1 LRLHCLD
8 DDAAGQAL
16 DVIWELELGAQV
28 VDEGALELGKEL
40 DAPSSFGAWLQA
52 LRWSCVTST
61 EKDLFQAPFRAG
73 IAIKP
78 YQLEPLRKA
87 LDLPR
92 VNLFIADDVGLG
104 KTIEAGLV
112 LQELLL
118 RQRVDRVLVVCPPSV
133 ARQWQEELAQRF
145 GLSFAIYDREWI
157 AARRRERGWGINPW
171 LTHPRLIVSYPML
184 RGSERTKGQHLA
196 LLLASLGDKLER
208 SLLILD
214 EVHQVA
220 PASGAAYAVDTRTT
234 YAIRQIVHR
243 FEHRL
248 FLSATPHNGHSN
260 SFSTLLEMLDPQ
272 RFTRGVKV
280 AGVQELEPVMVRRL
294 KRDLRAQVGGLPER
308 VLVDHQ
314 LRLAPEAPELVL
326 GKLLAHYEDLYRAAL
341 RERGL
346 KDSDARALV
355 CVNLHKR
362 LLSSVTAFHRTLEA
376 HARAVERLP
385 EGQLPLALRPPSQDE
400 DLPLQDLEG
409 AEQEWVEAASF
420 RPGESSRALLAQLR
434 ELAARHKHEPDA
446 RLRHLAAWVQEHLCP
461 GGRWNQRRLI
471 VFTEYDDTL
480 GWIARELPKLL
491 SADADGRLG
500 RYTGATPEHLREAL
514 KTSFN
519 ADPARDPLRILLCTD
534 AAREGI
540 NLQAHCTDLFHF
552 DLPWNPSR
560 VEQRN
565 GRIDRTLQPA
575 PQVWCHYF
583 DLPDRPEDRV
593 LGYMVRKLHRITEEL
608 GSLSE
613 VLSER
618 LAQRMEQGIRALS
631 PEELDRLAAPDRAAL
646 EAAQVLESRAQERT
660 LQGDHRRL
668 QRILDASR
676 HALGY
681 KETHLRGVV
690 ELGLRMASTDAQGLS
705 PVPEAAPPAF
715 HLPPLDASW
724 SPLLEPMR
732 ELLPDDAPPWA
743 VAPLRPVVFE
753 ALDRMDAPAVQLH
766 LAHPMVKRLLAR
778 FTAQGFASHELHR
791 LTLLQ
796 APDRQRRALAFGRL
810 VLFGRGA
817 ARLHEELVEV
827 VAALPADGD
836 PKPLLQAATERTL
849 ARLADQLAEGPALHP
864 DPDAQ
869 AEARRR
875 APQDMAA
882 LAPHLRRIAEAAEQE
897 ARQKLKARA
906 QEEAQAM
913 RDLLHRQAQGI
924 QRTQREMAQVDL
936 LSWND
941 RAEREQ
947 FERDRRFMDLRLEQ
961 IKAEQAAE
969 PAAILRAYEV
979 ALTRFE
985 PLGLLYLWP

>member
-1 LRLHCLD
+1 
-8 DDAAGQAL
+8 
-16 DVIWELELGAQV
+16 
-28 VDEGALELGKEL
+28 
-40 DAPSSFGAWLQA
+40 
-52 LRWSCVTST
+52 
-61 EKDLFQAPFRAG
+61 
-73 IAIKP
+73 
-78 YQLEPLRKA
+78 
-87 LDLPR
+87 
-92 VNLFIADDVGLG
+92 VGLG

-280 AGVQELEPVMVRRL
+280 AGAQELEPVMVRRL

-308 VLVDHQ
+308 VLVDHSSGSRPRPQ
-314 LRLAPEAPELVL
+314 SWSWASSWPATKTCTAPPCA
-326 GKLLAHYEDLYRAAL
+326 
-341 RERGL
+341 ERGL

-376 HARAVERLP
+376 HARAVERSAL

-500 RYTGATPEHLREAL
+500 RYTGTTPSICATRSSGASTPRPPTTRCASSCAP
-514 KTSFN
+514 TP
-519 ADPARDPLRILLCTD
+519 PAR
-534 AAREGI
+534 
-540 NLQAHCTDLFHF
+540 
-552 DLPWNPSR
+552 
-560 VEQRN
+560 
-565 GRIDRTLQPA
+565 
-575 PQVWCHYF
+575 
-583 DLPDRPEDRV
+583 
-593 LGYMVRKLHRITEEL
+593 
-608 GSLSE
+608 
-613 VLSER
+613 
-618 LAQRMEQGIRALS
+618 
-631 PEELDRLAAPDRAAL
+631 
-646 EAAQVLESRAQERT
+646 
-660 LQGDHRRL
+660 
-668 QRILDASR
+668 
-676 HALGY
+676 
-681 KETHLRGVV
+681 
-690 ELGLRMASTDAQGLS
+690 ASTSRPTAPTSSTSTCRGT
-705 PVPEAAPPAF
+705 PPASSSATA
-715 HLPPLDASW
+715 ASTAPS
-724 SPLLEPMR
+724 SP
-732 ELLPDDAPPWA
+732 
-743 VAPLRPVVFE
+743 
-753 ALDRMDAPAVQLH
+753 
-766 LAHPMVKRLLAR
+766 
-778 FTAQGFASHELHR
+778 
-791 LTLLQ
+791 
-796 APDRQRRALAFGRL
+796 
-810 VLFGRGA
+810 
-817 ARLHEELVEV
+817 
-827 VAALPADGD
+827 
-836 PKPLLQAATERTL
+836 
-849 ARLADQLAEGPALHP
+849 
-864 DPDAQ
+864 
-869 AEARRR
+869 RRR
-875 APQDMAA
+875 SGATTLTSPTAP
-882 LAPHLRRIAEAAEQE
+882 
-897 ARQKLKARA
+897 
-906 QEEAQAM
+906 
-913 RDLLHRQAQGI
+913 
-924 QRTQREMAQVDL
+924 RTA
-936 LSWND
+936 S
-941 RAEREQ
+941 
-947 FERDRRFMDLRLEQ
+947 
-961 IKAEQAAE
+961 
-969 PAAILRAYEV
+969 
-979 ALTRFE
+979 
-985 PLGLLYLWP
+985 